1 MTSAPRGRDP
11 ASAAA
16 VRLHVP
22 GAVARSDE
30 TIFSGRDG
38 GIAENLGVDCRI
50 DAAQAARQDRP
61 AALTTRVDVVPPGE
75 RRGGAKRGDDR
86 NKRGDDRKCQDTL
99 FAVHR
104 KSPHLKR
111 LDRNLAPAE
120 PQARSGTRNARLR
133 PAIAAGI
140 GPEPGRPSI
149 NRIIYNR

>member
-16 VRLHVP
+16 VLLYVP
-22 GAVARSDE
+22 GAVARFDE

-38 GIAENLGVDCRI
+38 RGGVNLGVDCRI

-75 RRGGAKRGDDR
+75 RGGGAKRGDDR
-86 NKRGDDRKCQDTL
+86 KKRGDDRKCQNTF

-104 KSPHLKR
+104 KSPPLKR
-111 LDRNLAPAE
+111 LDRNLARA
-120 PQARSGTRNARLR
+120 Q
-133 PAIAAGI
+133 
-140 GPEPGRPSI
+140 
-149 NRIIYNR
+149 